1 MAAKY
6 AILELPNTVV
16 LPLADALKLFEL
28 LADAEQVEYD
38 YTDYSHKPTKFRRDP
53 SLKHM
58 TIAQYAAMQ
67 LKAAD

>member
-28 LADAEQVEYD
+28 LSDAEQVDYD
-38 YTDYSHKPTKFRRDP
+38 YADQGHKPAKYKRDP

-67 LKAAD
+67 LKDAG